1 MRSLSPRQ
9 SRLWLSGAT
18 AVQRGKRV
26 GPSPSRC
33 NQAARWF
40 MGACL
45 FILLAYSRTLPSQV
59 TAPKGPEDT
68 ADSAFYAPYAVAVD
82 CSGNIYVADTKNQR
96 VLKETLSGGSYTQS
110 TVGTGLRYPG
120 GAAQD

>member
-1 MRSLSPRQ
+1 
-9 SRLWLSGAT
+9 
-18 AVQRGKRV
+18 
-26 GPSPSRC
+26 
-33 NQAARWF
+33 
-40 MGACL
+40 
-45 FILLAYSRTLPSQV
+45 V

-120 GAAQD
+120 GATQD